1 MVKEFKRAELLK
13 ECVELLDKNGLEENS
28 ACEANWVFEDIT
40 GNADNITAEQ
50 AEKIKAIISRRCE
63 GYPLQYLLGEWEFYG
78 LKFKVGEG
86 VLIPRQDTETAVDI
100 ALKMFKDKSDITV
113 IDLCSGSGCI
123 GVTLDK
129 NLSCKK
135 VLCIERSPQAVEY
148 LKTNVRSNASKAE
161 LLLGDVKDESVI
173 NAAPMADLI
182 ICNPPYLTAEDMENL
197 QREVTFEPKEALF
210 GGEDGLDF
218 YRDIVRKWKKKLKNG
233 GVMLFEIGIGQEDEV
248 MRLMIQHGFKNVR
261 CRKDLCGVVRCVS
274 GIFEE

>member
-13 ECVELLDKNGLEENS
+13 DCVELLNKNGLEENS
-28 ACEANWVFEDIT
+28 ACEANWVFEDIA
-40 GNADNITAEQ
+40 GNADIITAEQ
-50 AEKIKAIISRRCE
+50 ADKIKAIISRRCE

-123 GVTLDK
+123 GVTVDK
-129 NLSCKK
+129 NLSCKR
-135 VLCIERSPQAVEY
+135 VLCIERSSQAAEY

-261 CRKDLCGVVRCVS
+261 CRKDLCGVVRCVW